1 MEGYLDTFGNVLK
14 AIRKERKLTQKM
26 LSQDICS
33 QSVLSR
39 IENGEE
45 LPNVL
50 VMQQLCQRLGVTM
63 DQVMVYN
70 SVNVKETDILLE
82 SMAYHFGKK
91 EYEKLDELLQ
101 RPGLINQ
108 LYLDTDIQLYFYY
121 AGSCEFFL
129 HGNCEKALSLLKQG
143 LSYTFKLDKMH
154 VSKEEVQLISCIGKV
169 YGDMGNLEE
178 AEQYLKKSIYLF
190 YRLPNQRGS
199 AELTK
204 IFYNYA
210 SFLYQKEQYTLANE
224 QIDCGI
230 HLARQKNSFYYLEEL
245 FLLKSRVL
253 HQRKEEQEALTY
265 QQLSA
270 EVKRIANFG

>member
-50 VMQQLCQRLGVTM
+50 VMQQLCQRLGVTI
-63 DQVMVYN
+63 DQVMLYN
-70 SVNVKETDILLE
+70 SIGVKETEELLE
-82 SMAYHFGKK
+82 KMAYHFRQKDYKK
-91 EYEKLDELLQ
+91 LEELLK

-108 LYLDTDIQLYFYY
+108 FYLDTDIQLYFYY
-121 AGSCEFFL
+121 SGSCEFFL
-129 HGNCEKALSLLKQG
+129 HGNCEKALSLLKRG

-169 YGDMGNLEE
+169 YGDMGHLEE
-178 AEQYLKKSIYLF
+178 AEQYLKRSIHLF
-190 YRLPNQRGS
+190 YRLPNQRGN

-210 SFLYQKEQYTLANE
+210 SFLDKKEQYTLADE
-224 QIDCGI
+224 LVDCGI
-230 HLARQKNSFYYLEEL
+230 ELARRKNSFYYLEEL
-245 FLLKSRVL
+245 FQLKSKLLTQNERNS
-253 HQRKEEQEALTY
+253 EALIY
-265 QQLSA
+265 QQLST
-270 EVKRIANFG
+270 EVRRIATFG

>member
-1 MEGYLDTFGNVLK
+1 MEGYLDSFGNVLK

-50 VMQQLCQRLGVTM
+50 VMQQLCQRLGVTI
-63 DQVMVYN
+63 DQVMLYN
-70 SVNVKETDILLE
+70 STDVKEADELLE
-82 SMAYHFGKK
+82 LMAYHFRKK
-91 EYEKLDELLQ
+91 EYKVLDELLK
-101 RPGLINQ
+101 RPGLIEQ

-121 AGSCEFFL
+121 LGSCEFFL
-129 HGNCEKALSLLKQG
+129 RGNCENALSLLKQG

-154 VSKEEVQLISCIGKV
+154 VSKEEIQLISCIGKV

-178 AEQYLKKSIYLF
+178 AEQYLKKSIHLF
-190 YRLPNQRGS
+190 YRLPNRRGNV
-199 AELTK
+199 ELTK

-210 SFLYQKEQYTLANE
+210 SFLFKKRQYALANE
-224 QIDCGI
+224 HIDSGI
-230 HLARQKNSFYYLEEL
+230 QLARQKNSFYYLEDL
-245 FLLKSRVL
+245 FQLKSKLLKKTIVNKNL
-253 HQRKEEQEALTY
+253 
-265 QQLSA
+265 
-270 EVKRIANFG
+270 